1 MTEADTAILIR
12 EILTLLVF
20 VHQNQVIHRDIKPSN
35 LIRRESDR
43 KIVLIDFGAVKQL
56 TLSSIDDPAILLWV
70 RRVMCLLSSYW
81 AVLVLKVTSMRSG

>member
-56 TLSSIDDPAILLWV
+56 TLSSIDDPLLLWV

>member
-43 KIVLIDFGAVKQL
+43 KIVLIDFGVVKQL
-56 TLSSIDDPAILLWV
+56 TLSSIDDPLLLWV